1 MRPFI
6 LLFFIACVCF
16 YSVSALSQSGVQI
29 FIADFNNDSLR
40 VVMEQHASSFLSDV
54 NTAFIAEDSSL
65 STASYF
71 SPSIGVEFALL
82 WKNTPFYI
90 PESIII
96 ESVNVRTNG
105 NYEIRNIPAYFV
117 DKQGKKYYEDAVIQ
131 FTSKGLI
138 NEFRI
143 GLSAHRYQELIDDG
157 DGSIDNARRKTI
169 LQFLENFRT
178 SYNRKD
184 IEYITTVFSDQALI
198 IVGRVIENT
207 GSESAYQQQVE
218 YLQFTKGE
226 YVERLKQIFFKNEWI
241 DVGYND
247 IDIIKHP
254 KYPEIYGVSLTQ
266 YYSSET
272 YSDEGF
278 LFLLIDFEDPK
289 KPLIHVRTWQPKKV
303 TPEDEVFHIGYMEI
317 FK

>member
-1 MRPFI
+1 MCPLRT
-6 LLFFIACVCF
+6 FFFTAIVSF
-16 YSVSALSQSGVQI
+16 FGVSAFSQTSVEL
-29 FIADFNNDSLR
+29 FIADFNKDSLR
-40 VVMEQHASSFLSDV
+40 LAMEHNASSFLSDV
-54 NTAFIAEDSSL
+54 NSAFIAKDSSL

-71 SPSIGVEFALL
+71 STSVGDEFALL

-96 ESVNVRTNG
+96 ESVSILTNG
-105 NYEIRNIPAYFV
+105 NYELRNIPAYFI
-117 DKQGKKYYEDAVIQ
+117 DKQGKEYYEDAVIQ
-131 FTSKGLI
+131 FTSEGLI

-143 GLSAHRYQELIDDG
+143 GLSAHRYQELMDNG
-157 DGSIDNARRKTI
+157 DGSIDYERRQTI
-169 LQFLENFRT
+169 LHFLENFRT
-178 SYNRKD
+178 SYNLKD
-184 IEYITTVFSDQALI
+184 LEFIESVFSDEALI
-198 IVGRVIENT
+198 IVGRVVENT
-207 GSESAYQQQVE
+207 GEESTYQQQVE

-226 YVERLKQIFFKNEWI
+226 YLERLKQLFIKNEWI

-254 KYPEIYGVSLTQ
+254 KYPEIYGVSLIQ
-266 YYSSET
+266 YYNSET

-289 KPLIHVRTWQPKKV
+289 KPLIHVRTWQPKKI
-303 TPEDEVFHIGYMEI
+303 TPENQVFHIGYMEI

>member
-16 YSVSALSQSGVQI
+16 YSVSALSQSSVEI

-71 SPSIGVEFALL
+71 SPSIGDEFALL

-105 NYEIRNIPAYFV
+105 NYEVRNIPAYFV
-117 DKQGKKYYEDAVIQ
+117 DKEGKKYYEDAVIQ
-131 FTSKGLI
+131 FT
-138 NEFRI
+138 
-143 GLSAHRYQELIDDG
+143 
-157 DGSIDNARRKTI
+157 
-169 LQFLENFRT
+169 
-178 SYNRKD
+178 
-184 IEYITTVFSDQALI
+184 
-198 IVGRVIENT
+198 
-207 GSESAYQQQVE
+207 
-218 YLQFTKGE
+218 KGE
-226 YVERLKQIFFKNEWI
+226 YVERLKQLFFKNEWI

-254 KYPEIYGVSLTQ
+254 KYPAIYGVSLTQ

-272 YSDEGF
+272 YPDEGF